1 MTEIRVACQTLRQL
15 VPALFRR
22 ESDFKKHV
30 FLISPAATL
39 KSLKSTFGVTLIGS
53 MSINLPSKKRP
64 TTGPQKVD
72 IKVDVKGLEWNSMVD
87 INLQNLIKGEK
98 KELIQAL
105 FLVCLMELGIFNNS
119 DKRKSFQFLVNWPE
133 EKA

>member
-1 MTEIRVACQTLRQL
+1 
-15 VPALFRR
+15 
-22 ESDFKKHV
+22 
-30 FLISPAATL
+30 
-39 KSLKSTFGVTLIGS
+39 